1 MPHIKADPK
10 EKEKDRDNN
19 IYSFYLSNDTTSW
32 YNFYLSSYYIKL
44 FIIFFLKIETKIR
57 GKQTIKQML
66 TKGTMPM
73 LATYMINFE
82 LVHATALIRLE
93 FPIWLIAADLRGFG
107 LTMN

>member
-1 MPHIKADPK
+1 
-10 EKEKDRDNN
+10 
-19 IYSFYLSNDTTSW
+19 
-32 YNFYLSSYYIKL
+32 
-44 FIIFFLKIETKIR
+44 
-57 GKQTIKQML
+57 ML

-107 LTMN
+107 LTMNQKHKNLEMLALIKKKNTWDKLTNTTCQVYNTTKCNKFSSN